1 MGLKLI
7 CEQYEDLEYLTESM
21 KKNGNYYIK
30 GTFIQTETPNRNK
43 RVYNFD
49 EVKKEVSR
57 YQKDFIARKRAYG
70 ELGHPDS
77 PTINM
82 ERVSHLVTELK
93 ENGKNFV
100 GKAKILKETPYGK
113 IAKAL
118 IDEGCQLAVSTR
130 GMGNLT
136 RKGELFEVRNYKLAV
151 AGDIVADPSAPEAFV
166 DGIMEGKEWFI
177 EDGLIQESD
186 FLELKKVIHR
196 TTLKNREENFS
207 NVFESFLSKIVKR

>member
-7 CEQYEDLEYLTESM
+7 CEQYEDLEYLTESS

-43 RVYNFD
+43 RVYNLD

-93 ENGKNFV
+93 QNGKNFV

-130 GMGNLT
+130 GMGSLT

-166 DGIMEGKEWFI
+166 DGIFEGKEWFV

-186 FLELKKVIHR
+186 FLELKKVVHR
-196 TTLKNREENFS
+196 TTLKNREETFTQ
-207 NVFESFLSKIVKR
+207 VFESFLSKIAKR